1 MRDRTDD
8 DDVNGNLPERQIA
21 LPLWNHCAD
30 TVRMSQNTQLFHDA
44 QFASDY
50 IDHPPRF
57 MPGYREMHRLA
68 AVLISERAPANAGVL
83 VLGAG
88 GGLEMKALA
97 EARPEWTFDGVDPAA
112 PMLAVASKTLG
123 PLITRARLH
132 EGYIDDAPAGPFDA
146 ATALLTLHFLAPDER
161 RRTAA
166 EVRRR
171 LSPGAPFVVAHM
183 SFPQRDATQ
192 RAKWLSRYADY
203 AVDSGISREDAE
215 KMRNTVNSDVPFLTP
230 DEDMAILAEAGFSD
244 VTEFYSAFTF
254 RGWVGY
260 A

>member
-1 MRDRTDD
+1 
-8 DDVNGNLPERQIA
+8 
-21 LPLWNHCAD
+21 
-30 TVRMSQNTQLFHDA
+30 MSQNSHLFHDA
-44 QFASDY
+44 QFASGY
-50 IDHPPRF
+50 INNPPRF
-57 MPGYREMHRLA
+57 VPGYHEIHRLA

-112 PMLAVASKTLG
+112 PMLAVARQTLG
-123 PLITRARLH
+123 PLVTRARLH
-132 EGYIDDAPAGPFDA
+132 EGYIDDAPDGPFDA
-146 ATALLTLHFLAPDER
+146 ATALLTLHFLPPDER

-171 LSPGAPFVVAHM
+171 LAPGAPFVVAHM
-183 SFPQRDATQ
+183 SFPQRDAAQ
-192 RAKWLSRYADY
+192 RALWLSRYSAY
-203 AVDSGISREDAE
+203 AVDSGISQEDAE
-215 KMRNTVNSDVPFLTP
+215 NMRTTVNSDVPFLTP
-230 DEDMAILAEAGFSD
+230 DEDVAILHEAGFSD
-244 VTEFYSAFTF
+244 VTEFYSAFAF